1 MGYRDT
7 PIVEHKMA
15 RERAIEAFKLVL
27 GKGMKIPNPKSSQ
40 GYGNHDYEQME
51 TKGNSEKTK
60 VPPAKASRKPKD
72 KHGMK
77 NDHITSHFKVEA
89 H

>member
-40 GYGNHDYEQME
+40 AYGNHDYEQME
-51 TKGNSEKTK
+51 TKGNSEKSRA
-60 VPPAKASRKPKD
+60 PPAVASKRDKE
-72 KHGMK
+72 KHGLK
-77 NDHITSHFKVEA
+77 NGNITSHFKVEA